1 MSSELL
7 CVIFKLKLLTL
18 ADRLIGWWLC
28 CTFLNRYFLFVA
40 QPFSFYTLLSQLY
53 ITCSSAFVS
62 PYDLFSSVLAAACP
76 VWETSQSSAPA
87 AHRSAGRLGWTCY
100 PSTSLFFIKL
110 ILFNCKTL
118 SWTISASKWAQA
130 ALPWTP
136 LWRGRGGTPPGTGG
150 YSISLTAWGCS
161 AASDWPE
168 RPAGF
173 GHPALDG
180 SWSRAED
187 KRCEQTSVK
196 GGFVTLWWG

>member
-1 MSSELL
+1 MLH
-7 CVIFKLKLLTL
+7 F
-18 ADRLIGWWLC
+18 
-28 CTFLNRYFLFVA
+28 FNRHFLFVA
-40 QPFSFYTLLSQLY
+40 QPSSFHTLLSQLC

-62 PYDLFSSVLAAACP
+62 PYDLFSSALAAACP

-100 PSTSLFFIKL
+100 PSTSLFFIEL
-110 ILFNCKTL
+110 ILFN
-118 SWTISASKWAQA
+118 WTVSASKWAQA

-136 LWRGRGGTPPGTGG
+136 LWRGRAGTPPGTGG

-161 AASDWPE
+161 AASGWPE
-168 RPAGF
+168 RPAGS